1 MEIYNPLA
9 NEWLQTLSAAD
20 NGTFSIGGVT
30 EGAESFII
38 KQMLQKS
45 SCVFVARDDKHLALV
60 KDYLIAINKDCE
72 ILEFPAWDVI
82 PYSRSSPASHIQSLR
97 LKTLHKLAQN
107 RIKDNCI
114 ILTTINAITQR
125 TLPKAYIQ
133 STGQTLKIGSTIP
146 LEQLTKL
153 LSTLGYTRTSTVR
166 EAGEFAVRGGILDI
180 FPAGETSGYR
190 IDFFGD
196 DIDDIRLFDPST
208 QRSNKHVKTLT
219 LIPATEILLS
229 EESIELFR
237 KNYRN
242 LAGTIEKSDILYQ
255 SISNGVAWPAMEHWL
270 PLFYNKLDNLLDYCP
285 NLPVIIAYQFEELQ
299 KNRLETIHDYY
310 QARQSQKDEKNI
322 DERYVPVPPESFFEN
337 TETWWEIL
345 KSKKV
350 LQLSPFVEEGNLFHL
365 NSKIVPRYYEIA
377 PTHLPIGERIQNW
390 INQQNLK
397 HIVTFSK
404 NPNAQN
410 RLIRLLKDT
419 HGPQTSVIE
428 TLSDAAQYG
437 SSTMAIIRGRI
448 SRGLIINNIAFISDD
463 DILGKTYGT
472 ARRSSQR
479 AEDVILQASALN
491 EGDFIVHIEHGVGQY
506 EGLETVTALGAPHDC
521 LKLLYSG
528 GDRLY
533 VPVEN
538 LELLSRYG
546 GDNKSVAL
554 DKLGGVAWQARRA
567 KAKERITEMA
577 GELMK
582 VAAQRAIKQGI
593 VMDVQ
598 EGAYEE
604 FCSNF
609 GYRETDD
616 QYNAINDV
624 LKDLTS
630 GKVAD
635 RLICGDV
642 GFGKTEVALRA
653 AFITAMSGYQVAIIV
668 PTTLLAKQHY
678 QNFVKR
684 FEGFPV
690 KIAQLSRLITAKNAK
705 EIKENVKQGKIDILI
720 GTHALLS
727 KDVEFDR
734 LGLVVVDEEQHF
746 GVAHKEKLKQLRN
759 NVHVLTL
766 TATPIPRTLQ
776 MALTGV
782 RDLSI
787 IATPPVDRLA
797 IRTFIQAYDSVTI
810 REAILKE
817 KYRGGQ
823 SFFVCPRL
831 KDVRRMEEKLKT
843 LLPEIKIG
851 IAHGQMPAR
860 ALEETIAAFIDG
872 EFDVLLSTQIV
883 ESGIDMPN
891 VNTIIIYRA
900 DMFGLS
906 QLYQLRGRVG
916 RGDIRA
922 WAWLVT
928 EPHRYINKTALQR
941 LEVMQTLDNLGA
953 GFSVASHDLDQRGA
967 GNLLGDEQSGHIKEV
982 GIELY
987 QKMLEEAVAD
997 AKIQKATDKESEER
1011 QLWST
1016 RINMG
1021 LAIMIPTDYV
1031 PDLDLRMNLYR
1042 RIANV
1047 NDAAQLEDIATELQ
1061 DRFGQLPD
1069 EVENLLTISA
1079 IKIQCKYLG
1088 IEQLDVGP
1096 KAIVIKFYNDIFKN
1110 PVALINYIQQ
1120 HGQTTKIRA
1129 NQSVVFSQNL
1139 TDKTQ
1144 KLDAVNNILDCLKN
1158 MLK

>member
-1 MEIYNPLA
+1 MEIFNPSS
-9 NEWLQTLSAAD
+9 NKWLQAFFAAD
-20 NGTFSIGGVT
+20 DHLFSIGGVT
-30 EGAESFII
+30 EGAEAFVIL
-38 KQMLQKS
+38 QMLQKS
-45 SCVFVARDDKHLALV
+45 SCVFVARDDKHLALI
-60 KDYLIAINKDCE
+60 KDYLKAIDNNCE

-97 LKTLHKLAQN
+97 IKTLHQLAQN
-107 RIKDNCI
+107 QVKDNCV

-125 TLPKAYIQ
+125 TLPKSIIQ
-133 STGQTLKIGSTIP
+133 STGQNLKIGSTIS
-146 LEQLTKL
+146 LEQLIKL
-153 LSTLGYTRTSTVR
+153 LTTLGYIRTSTVR

-180 FPAGETSGYR
+180 FPAGESSGYR

-208 QRSNKHVKTLT
+208 QRSNKHVKTIS

-229 EESIELFR
+229 DESIELFR
-237 KNYRN
+237 KKYRN

-270 PLFYNKLDNLLDYCP
+270 PLFYNKLDNLLDYCADF
-285 NLPVIIAYQFEELQ
+285 PVILSYQIDELQ
-299 KNRLETIHDYY
+299 KNRLETIYDYY
-310 QARQSQKDEKNI
+310 QARLSQINEKNI
-322 DERYVPVPPESFFEN
+322 DERYVPVTPESFFDDN
-337 TETWWEIL
+337 SAWQ
-345 KSKKV
+345 KSINDRRIV
-350 LQLSPFVEEGNLFHL
+350 QLSPFVEEENLFHL
-365 NSKIVPRYYEIA
+365 QSKIVPRYYEIA

-397 HIVTFSK
+397 HIVVFSK
-404 NPNAQN
+404 NPNAQT

-419 HGPQTSVIE
+419 HGPETYIIE
-428 TLSDAAQYG
+428 ALSDATQYDA
-437 SSTMAIIRGRI
+437 SAIAIIRGRI
-448 SRGLIINNIAFISDD
+448 SHGLIINDIAFISDD
-463 DILGKTYGT
+463 DILGKTYGS

-521 LKLLYSG
+521 LKLLYNG

-546 GDNKSVAL
+546 GDNKSVTL
-554 DKLGGVAWQARRA
+554 DKLGGIAWQMRRA

-577 GELMK
+577 DELMK

-624 LKDLTS
+624 IKDLTS

-678 QNFVKR
+678 QNFIKR
-684 FEGFPV
+684 FDGFPV
-690 KIAQLSRLITAKNAK
+690 KIAQLSRLVTAKNAK
-705 EIKENVKQGKIDILI
+705 AIKEDVKYGKIDILI

-727 KDVEFDR
+727 KDVEFKH

-797 IRTFIQAYDSVTI
+797 IRTFIQTYDSVTI
-810 REAILKE
+810 REAILRE

-831 KDVRRMEEKLKT
+831 KDVRRMEEKLKK

-860 ALEETIAAFIDG
+860 ALEETITAFIDG
-872 EFDVLLSTQIV
+872 QFDVLLSTQIV

-891 VNTIIIYRA
+891 VNTIVIYRA

-987 QKMLEEAVAD
+987 QKMLEEAVSA
-997 AKIQKATDKESEER
+997 AKIQKENNETQEGN

-1021 LAIMIPTDYV
+1021 LAIMIPTDYI
-1031 PDLDLRMNLYR
+1031 PDLDLRMSLYR

-1047 NDAAQLEDIATELQ
+1047 NDIQQLEEIATELQ
-1061 DRFGQLPD
+1061 DRFGQLPS

-1096 KAIVIKFYNDIFKN
+1096 KAVVIKFYNDYFKN
-1110 PVALINYIQQ
+1110 PVALIHYIQQ

-1129 NQSVVFSQNL
+1129 DQSVVFSQNL
-1139 TDKTQ
+1139 TDKAQ
-1144 KLDAVNNILDCLKN
+1144 KLEAVNNILDCLEN